1 MEAGKP
7 RRRSP
12 PISKPAWG
20 KASET
25 LLLIRVQQAREASY
39 RTEGF
44 RSVTAPPAPCLPD
57 TPAIT
62 MSLRRSCAVLESWTS
77 GNPLYVI
84 SQAFIGGGSTGADR
98 LQRSAARTYNGINTG
113 SYYPGFDDASFSA
126 TLRAMKK
133 DGVVSSSNFIT
144 NADIPVPTL
153 FAGYAADDASIPY
166 WISVNDAVPVSGE
179 QGLFRQN
186 IHSDAWQ
193 TVYANQNA
201 KNWDPG
207 TPYGISRF
215 RCRKTAA

>member
-25 LLLIRVQQAREASY
+25 LLLIRVQQVREASY

-44 RSVTAPPAPCLPD
+44 RSVTAPPAPFTGHSCNYYVGYGEG
-57 TPAIT
+57 
-62 MSLRRSCAVLESWTS
+62 CAVLESWTS

-153 FAGYAADDASIPY
+153 FAGYDRR
-166 WISVNDAVPVSGE
+166 
-179 QGLFRQN
+179 RQ
-186 IHSDAWQ
+186 HPLLD
-193 TVYANQNA
+193 
-201 KNWDPG
+201 K
-207 TPYGISRF
+207 
-215 RCRKTAA
+215 RK